1 MTKPRPKTFRA
12 VRPFSAGATHYQPG
26 DIVPHGTLL
35 ARLIRW
41 GGFVTDKP
49 EKKE

>member
-1 MTKPRPKTFRA
+1 MPRPKTFRA
-12 VRPFSAGATHYQPG
+12 VRDFWVGATHYKPG
-26 DIVPHGTLL
+26 DVVPHGTTL

-49 EKKE
+49 EPKE